1 MTLFSAGLSDRAL
14 AEAQTCLEIH
24 EDHWLPLFVMSVICV
39 QLGRIEEARQAAEKS
54 VRAAPWRSSAVGL
67 LAGILARLGEVDR
80 PDELVARLREMAPLG
95 FFWYHLLRSEIEVA
109 ADYYAK
115 MIQQRDSEAT
125 LLASARLL
133 QPLRSSPRWPALAK
147 MMNLPVETLSH

>member
-1 MTLFSAGLSDRAL
+1 MPQGIAHHPVASCRI
-14 AEAQTCLEIH
+14 AENSPST
-24 EDHWLPLFVMSVICV
+24 
-39 QLGRIEEARQAAEKS
+39 
-54 VRAAPWRSSAVGL
+54 VGL

-80 PDELVARLREMAPLG
+80 LDALVARLREMAPLG

-115 MIQQRDSEAT
+115 MIEQRDSEAT

-147 MMNLPVETLSH
+147 LMNLPVEILSR